1 MDPGSRS
8 FKRKTLSYWILKQVQ
23 NDGLSALRRFIN
35 RMKACINGN
44 SNDTKDN
51 TMNFIRVKA
60 CENKHGKAAFEG
72 FQMDF

>member
-1 MDPGSRS
+1 M
-8 FKRKTLSYWILKQVQ
+8 
-23 NDGLSALRRFIN
+23 RRFIN